1 MLVPLLE
8 CLAGFCVAFL
18 EAHEAVVAWR
28 GGGVCFHFF
37 SFFLLAF
44 GGYRNGRRSVA
55 NKKKA
60 LLRGV
65 KNLFLRMAAVFGSR
79 GFRMWP
85 FEGWGCPF
93 PFGAGHKKN
102 ARFVVNGH

>member
-1 MLVPLLE
+1 M
-8 CLAGFCVAFL
+8 
-18 EAHEAVVAWR
+18 AWWW
-28 GGGVCFHFF
+28 GLFSFF

-79 GFRMWP
+79 GFVCGPSRV
-85 FEGWGCPF
+85 WGCPF